1 MSKRVSVAVV
11 SNDIRGFD
19 CDVIQGASWPPI
31 FPQTTMTWTA
41 LRISI
46 ILRTGFTFV
55 RTPGCLDDTRPTGW
69 DSAPAARGSRPTGCS
84 LSGQDFRSKSALM
97 DKPRRMVRRSDYP
110 HPRLVLGTTPRGWFL
125 ETVRFLLKRIPT
137 LHRASLRNY
146 QSSRLKSVWVVRVW
160 EEWEVRLTLPCWVN
174 YILIA
179 RAASRRFVTTDSRPT
194 IMFRYYCIINYL
206 TTI

>member
-1 MSKRVSVAVV
+1 MLKRVSVAVV

-110 HPRLVLGTTPRGWFL
+110 HPRLVLRTTPRMISRNRPVSPKKNTYIAPVYVIIRVRGWNQF
-125 ETVRFLLKRIPT
+125 E
-137 LHRASLRNY
+137 
-146 QSSRLKSVWVVRVW
+146 
-160 EEWEVRLTLPCWVN
+160 
-174 YILIA
+174 
-179 RAASRRFVTTDSRPT
+179 
-194 IMFRYYCIINYL
+194 
-206 TTI
+206 